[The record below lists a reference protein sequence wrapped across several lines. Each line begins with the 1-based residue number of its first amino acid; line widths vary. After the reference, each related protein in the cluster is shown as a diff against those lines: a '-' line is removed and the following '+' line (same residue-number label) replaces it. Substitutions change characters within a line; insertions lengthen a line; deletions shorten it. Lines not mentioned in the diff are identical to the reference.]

1 MAVLPKILFHKPMKT
16 IRLTL
21 AALGLT
27 LFSLAASA
35 QSANALIA
43 YYEVK
48 DALVATDAAAAKKA
62 ATALVSALRAMKMAD
77 LSAAD
82 KKTLVTAKAKALA
95 INKTADIDVQ
105 REQFESLS
113 ASMIALAKATKPGKQ
128 TVRTGGP
135 APTYVQFCPMA
146 ADGKGAF
153 WLSGQK
159 EIRNPYYGSKMLKCG
174 SVKEEI

>member
-1 MAVLPKILFHKPMKT
+1 MFYKLMKT

-21 AALGLT
+21 AVLGLS

-35 QSANALIA
+35 QSAPSLTA
-43 YYEVK
+43 YYGVK
-48 DALVATDAAAAKKA
+48 DALVATDAANTKTA
-62 ATALVSALRAMKMAD
+62 ATVLVSALSAVKTTK

-82 KKTLVTAKAKALA
+82 KKALAAAKANALA
-95 INKTADIDVQ
+95 ISKTADIDAQ

-113 ASMIALAKATKPGKQ
+113 TSMIALAKATKPAK
-128 TVRTGGP
+128 
-135 APTYVQFCPMA
+135 AYVQFCPMA

-159 EIRNPYYGSKMLKCG
+159 EIKNPYYGSKMLKCG